1 MDVSSDNT
9 IEVVVL
15 FGEDRDIV
23 KELVN
28 KLQGTFEDLGYGFGI
43 INIGVNKIIELAK
56 SSAIQYIELPKSLYL
71 TDSNSNRAICA
82 ERVRADYGINGEGIV
97 IGFVDTGIDYTHPA
111 FRNEDG
117 TTRIKYIY
125 DLELKEV
132 YNENQINEAL
142 KSNNPYS
149 IVPSDD
155 NIKHGTHVAGI
166 ACAGG
171 NIPLNYYGVA
181 PKSSIIMVKSGRGLF
196 SLSTNVMRG
205 INFLVRKSKEINMPL
220 VINISLS
227 TNDGAHNGTSLLE
240 QYINTI
246 ARSEKV
252 TIVIAAGNE
261 GDSANHKGGTIN
273 KDNNIIKFEVA
284 EDETAIIINLY
295 KSILPALSI
304 EITAPTGKKI
314 GPIPLVEGYVE
325 GVVSGNKY
333 SIYNT
338 GPRPFDIN
346 GEIGISLISE
356 GNYIISGV
364 WTIRLI
370 LENNY
375 EGIYD
380 MWLPTSE
387 GLNKKTKFLQPTVNG
402 TLGIPATIQDVISVG
417 SYNYTLRTIS
427 SFSGRGRIYPLYFD
441 AKPDLVAPGEGIES
455 SMPNNSYAKKSGTS
469 MATPHVSGIAALLM
483 EWGILKGND
492 YYLFGDRL
500 KYYLIMGTKKERTD
514 VTYPNTSWGYGEVCL
529 RDTLDYLSDV
539 LNIIKRKD
547 NKVRQIADGEG
558 TNIFNENNNN
568 KFKSQ
573 DFSDGLV
580 EFDDLNKFLEL
591 NNIDGISATPL
602 SEAYG
607 IVYAP
612 IKYRDIVK
620 EHIKTYVDSAN
631 PSIFTLSN
639 ISPVEAS
646 GALLYHNNP
655 NLQLNGTDVI
665 IGIIDTGIDYLN
677 EEFQKED
684 DTTRILRIWD
694 QTIEVTK
701 DSKAVYGVRL
711 GKEFT
716 SEEINEAI
724 NAKKQNKDPYEIVPS
739 VDENGHGTMVA
750 GIAAGRGRNPALE
763 GVSPNCDLAIVKL
776 KKLSNEY
783 LKYVGINKENVTAYG
798 NVDIIAAI
806 RYFSYLEKELD
817 KPMVVLLALET
828 NIGPHDST
836 SPVSIMIESFSSRNT
851 ASIVVTGTGNEG
863 NTDTHTSGIIEKKG
877 DTSIIEIKVDKRQ
890 RTLAFEI
897 WIAKPDIMSIS
908 IISPS
913 GQNIERI
920 PASIGKNETIN
931 FVYEGTEMNV
941 IYDYINEVN
950 GDEAI
955 IIKASNLKEGIWRF
969 KLHGDYIVN
978 GKYDVWLPQRE
989 LLEEETRFLSPTQY
1003 VTLND
1008 IATTQG
1014 VLSVAFYNQNN
1025 NAIVGESG
1033 RGYTRDGRIK
1043 PDVAAGGVGATIIRP
1058 GGLTGTASGSSIAAA
1073 IAAGICSLVFQW
1085 EVINKAE
1092 HNIYVQGIISYIIR
1106 GAETRAGDEYPNR
1119 EWGYGIINIDG
1130 ILQKIRGD
1138 YRIGKY
1144 NNDLFIRA
1152 PKDYFFQ
1159 ENIKKEDFF
1168 NELIKD

>member
-1 MDVSSDNT
+1 MDVNSDNT

-620 EHIKTYVDSAN
+620 EHIKTYVDSTN

-716 SEEINEAI
+716 SE
-724 NAKKQNKDPYEIVPS
+724 K
-739 VDENGHGTMVA
+739 
-750 GIAAGRGRNPALE
+750 
-763 GVSPNCDLAIVKL
+763 
-776 KKLSNEY
+776 
-783 LKYVGINKENVTAYG
+783 
-798 NVDIIAAI
+798 
-806 RYFSYLEKELD
+806 
-817 KPMVVLLALET
+817 
-828 NIGPHDST
+828 
-836 SPVSIMIESFSSRNT
+836 
-851 ASIVVTGTGNEG
+851 
-863 NTDTHTSGIIEKKG
+863 
-877 DTSIIEIKVDKRQ
+877 
-890 RTLAFEI
+890 
-897 WIAKPDIMSIS
+897 
-908 IISPS
+908 
-913 GQNIERI
+913 
-920 PASIGKNETIN
+920 
-931 FVYEGTEMNV
+931 
-941 IYDYINEVN
+941 
-950 GDEAI
+950 
-955 IIKASNLKEGIWRF
+955 
-969 KLHGDYIVN
+969 
-978 GKYDVWLPQRE
+978 
-989 LLEEETRFLSPTQY
+989 
-1003 VTLND
+1003 
-1008 IATTQG
+1008 
-1014 VLSVAFYNQNN
+1014 
-1025 NAIVGESG
+1025 
-1033 RGYTRDGRIK
+1033 
-1043 PDVAAGGVGATIIRP
+1043 
-1058 GGLTGTASGSSIAAA
+1058 
-1073 IAAGICSLVFQW
+1073 
-1085 EVINKAE
+1085 
-1092 HNIYVQGIISYIIR
+1092 
-1106 GAETRAGDEYPNR
+1106 
-1119 EWGYGIINIDG
+1119 
-1130 ILQKIRGD
+1130 
-1138 YRIGKY
+1138 
-1144 NNDLFIRA
+1144 
-1152 PKDYFFQ
+1152 
-1159 ENIKKEDFF
+1159 
-1168 NELIKD
+1168 